1 MDRIGNRFFGPCQKT
16 SQSTRGEQPAS
27 WPSVFRAFMRR
38 KTRAMRPTRSTC
50 TYLSSHAIS
59 YNLAQSRIQ
68 HACAAEYMHDDT
80 GSNSC
85 ARAVPSD
92 HDPRAG
98 HHSAG
103 PGPSGTTSSPPGTAG
118 DALPTLQARACA
130 RGAQAV
136 SARRPG
142 GCRRGHRRRLARR
155 TDATRAAAAA
165 AALAGRCVRA
175 RLLTT
180 APALPHAAPAP
191 SHTPHVLHV
200 VVWPME
206 TGASRHL
213 ALVHRQQH
221 LGDARVGGPPHVKPE
236 HKPRGA
242 HKHDSEQDYA
252 GFRSG
257 TADGRRDSAPRA
269 LARLPALGESA
280 PRCRS

>member
-1 MDRIGNRFFGPCQKT
+1 
-16 SQSTRGEQPAS
+16 
-27 WPSVFRAFMRR
+27 MRCR
-38 KTRAMRPTRSTC
+38 VHARRHRPLIR
-50 TYLSSHAIS
+50 
-59 YNLAQSRIQ
+59 
-68 HACAAEYMHDDT
+68 
-80 GSNSC
+80 

-213 ALVHRQQH
+213 ALVHRQHH

-252 GFRSG
+252 GFGSG
-257 TADGRRDSAPRA
+257 TADGRCDSVRRA
-269 LARLPALGESA
+269 RTWGCWHCVGVRRGAGVDGIGAARARAGSHRGILRNHCAKKTVACHTARLGRA
-280 PRCRS
+280 PLIPWKKVVLRR